1 MKTEAF
7 FSGIKAAHE
16 AVSKL
21 KQSGFDKAFVDIN
34 DNYFHSEIENSTSLS
49 GLVMESGTND
59 IDKRTA
65 PLAAANPAVS
75 GMGKMEEIADINYK
89 VVVETNKE
97 NEDKLKQLL
106 KDMGG
111 DLNNPNVDQRQV
123 LSHTE
128 PEDILEH
135 ALRNMMKRL

>member
-1 MKTEAF
+1 MKIEAF
-7 FSGIKAAHE
+7 FSGIKASNE

-34 DNYFHSEIENSTSLS
+34 DNYFHSEIENSTSNA

-59 IDKRTA
+59 VDKRTA

-75 GMGKMEEIADINYK
+75 GMGKIEEIADVNYK
-89 VVVETNKE
+89 VIVETNEE
-97 NEDKLKQLL
+97 NSGKLKQII

-111 DLNNPNVDQRQV
+111 DFNSPNVDHRQV
-123 LSHTE
+123 LSHTD

-135 ALRNMMKRL
+135 SLINMIRRL